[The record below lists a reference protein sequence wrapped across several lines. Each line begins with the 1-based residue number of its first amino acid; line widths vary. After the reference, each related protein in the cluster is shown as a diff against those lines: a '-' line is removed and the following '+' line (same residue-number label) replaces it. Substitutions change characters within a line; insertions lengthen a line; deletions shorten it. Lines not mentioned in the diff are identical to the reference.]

1 MVPGSEKQFGLSRR
15 IIVRVPLSAGRLLA
29 LAIATVCL
37 LAPAV
42 ARAGPPYST
51 DDPEPVGYLH
61 WEFYLATQNERTSN
75 GSTGTAPHFEV
86 NFGAAPN
93 LQLHLI
99 VPLAYSRPGGGPT
112 AYAPGDAELGGKLRF
127 LEESE
132 WMPMVGTF
140 PLVELPT
147 GSEPRGLGAGH
158 MRVFIPLWLQKSF
171 GSWMTYGGGGYWVN
185 PGRGNQNYWYAGWQ
199 AQRQVSK
206 VATVGGEVFYTTAD
220 RVGGDGNLRF
230 DVGLVLNFT
239 DHHHLLLSAGRS
251 IAGDTLFQSYLSYQ
265 LTF

>member
-1 MVPGSEKQFGLSRR
+1 VQAGSHLVDAVRSRTSSLR
-15 IIVRVPLSAGRLLA
+15 LRLLA
-29 LAIATVCL
+29 PAAAIMCL
-37 LAPAV
+37 LVPAV

-61 WEFYLATQNERTSN
+61 WEFYLAMQNEHTSN

-99 VPLAYSRPGGGPT
+99 APLAYSRPSGGPT
-112 AYAPGDAELGGKLRF
+112 SYGPGDAEIGAKLRF
-127 LEESE
+127 VEESE

-147 GSEPRGLGAGH
+147 GSEPQGLGAGH
-158 MRVFIPLWLQKSF
+158 VRVFIPLWLQKSF
-171 GSWMTYGGGGYWVN
+171 GPWMTYGGGGYWVN
-185 PGRGNQNYWYAGWQ
+185 PGEGNQNYWYVGWQ

-230 DVGLVLNFT
+230 NVGLVLDFT

-251 IAGDTLFQSYLSYQ
+251 IAGETLFQSYLSYQ